1 MKRYTGFCAY
11 FVLLSFCLTPF
22 NLFAP
27 GADLT
32 PQEPQQSP
40 QDILHYI
47 SSSWEVLTRSMAK
60 CETVSDPKTGETSVV
75 YLPAGFPMPPPVQ
88 GMQKNCNVRVQ
99 QLPATIETLGQL
111 DGSKIRPPGILYLEN
126 PYVVPGGRFNEMY
139 GWDSYFILRGLM
151 REGKV
156 DLGRGM
162 VDNFFFE
169 IDHYG
174 GVLNANR
181 TYYLTR
187 SQPPFLTSMIL
198 AVHEAEQARAHD
210 DREWL
215 VAAYSHA
222 VRDYQ
227 LWIREPHLAGD
238 TGLSRYYD
246 FGEGPVPE
254 MADASP
260 YYPGVARYFL
270 LHSQTANGYLGRANE
285 REKLSSPVGPTFSVY
300 LCEQHTGAIAAG
312 EMQGPLPAKGC
323 EPVETIGLT
332 RDFYKGDRAM
342 RESGFD
348 TSFRFE
354 PYSAGAHHYAPV
366 CLNSLLYK
374 TEKDLERLSR
384 ELGREQE
391 SHNWEQQAAKR
402 RNSIDNYLWNAAR
415 GLYFDYDFTRHT
427 QSSYEYVT
435 TFYPLWA
442 GLASPEQAA
451 AVLRNLK
458 IFEQPG
464 GLAMSGQES
473 AGQWDYP
480 YGWAPTN
487 LIAVDGLRRYGYETD
502 ANRISQ
508 KFLSMVLENFRR
520 DGTIREKYNV
530 VTRSSET
537 HIGAGYTENVIGFGW
552 TNAAFLELLHALPNE
567 ISSRLGVNHS
577 SRD

>member
-1 MKRYTGFCAY
+1 MKRYARFFAC
-11 FVLLSFCLTPF
+11 FVLLNFSLAPF
-22 NLFAP
+22 NLRAP
-27 GADLT
+27 GADVT
-32 PQEPQQSP
+32 PRQSTQGP
-40 QDILHYI
+40 QDILKYI
-47 SSSWEVLTRSMAK
+47 SSGWDVLTRSMTN
-60 CETVSDPKTGETSVV
+60 CETVSDPKTGEKSVV
-75 YLPAGFPMPPPVQ
+75 YLPAGFAVPAAAQ
-88 GMQKNCNVRVQ
+88 AMQKNCGVRMEH
-99 QLPATIETLGQL
+99 LPVTIETLGQL

-139 GWDSYFILRGLM
+139 GWDSYFILLGLL

-156 DLGRGM
+156 DLARGM
-162 VDNFFFE
+162 VENFFFE
-169 IDHYG
+169 IEHYG

-198 AVHEAEQARAHD
+198 AVREAEKAGAHD
-210 DREWL
+210 DRSWL
-215 VAAYSHA
+215 AAAYTHA
-222 VRDYQ
+222 VKDYQ
-227 LWIREPHLAGD
+227 LWIHEPHLAGD

-254 MADASP
+254 MADASQ
-260 YYPGVARYFL
+260 YYPGVIHYFF
-270 LHSQTANGYLGRANE
+270 LHAQPDYLGRATE
-285 REKLSSPVGPTFSVY
+285 RETLSSPVGPVFSVY
-300 LCEQHTGAIAAG
+300 LCEEQAGGVVAGQTGG
-312 EMQGPLPAKGC
+312 SPPAKGC
-323 EPVETIGLT
+323 ESVETIGLT

-354 PYSAGAHHYAPV
+354 PFSAGTHHYAPV

-384 ELGREQE
+384 ELGRERE
-391 SHNWEQQAAKR
+391 SEDWEQQAAKR
-402 RNSIDNYLWNAAR
+402 RDSINKYLWNAAR
-415 GLYFDYDFTRHT
+415 GLFFDYDFTKQT

-451 AVLRNLK
+451 SVLRSSRV
-458 IFEQPG
+458 FEQPG
-464 GLAMSGQES
+464 GLAMSAQETT
-473 AGQWDYP
+473 GQWDYP

-487 LIAVDGLRRYGYETD
+487 LIAVEGLRHYGYQAD
-502 ANRISQ
+502 ANRISE
-508 KFLSMVLENFRR
+508 KFLTMVLENFRR

-537 HIGAGYTENVIGFGW
+537 HVGAGYTANVIGFGW
-552 TNAAFLELLHALPNE
+552 TNAAFLELLHALPKD
-567 ISSRLGVNHS
+567 SAARLGGDHLRN
-577 SRD
+577 

>member
-47 SSSWEVLTRSMAK
+47 SSSWDVLTRSMAK

-187 SQPPFLTSMIL
+187 SQPPFLTSMIRE
-198 AVHEAEQARAHD
+198 VHEAEKARSHD

-215 VAAYSHA
+215 AAAYSDA
-222 VRDYQ
+222 VKDYQ

-260 YYPGVARYFL
+260 YYPGVVRYFL
-270 LHSQTANGYLGRANE
+270 LHPQTADDYLARSTQRDALLN
-285 REKLSSPVGPTFSVY
+285 PVGPTFSVY
-300 LCEQHTGAIAAG
+300 LCEEHAGGVAAG
-312 EMQGPLPAKGC
+312 EPAKGC
-323 EPVETIGLT
+323 ESVETISLT

-354 PYSAGAHHYAPV
+354 PFSAGTHHYAPV

-374 TEKDLERLSR
+374 TETDLEYLSR
-384 ELGREQE
+384 ELGREPE
-391 SHNWEQQAAKR
+391 SHDWEQRAAKR
-402 RNSIDNYLWNAAR
+402 RNSIDRYLWNATR
-415 GLYFDYDFTRHT
+415 GLYFDYDFARHT

-435 TFYPLWA
+435 TLYPLWA
-442 GLASPEQAA
+442 GLASPEQAT

-458 IFEQPG
+458 LFEQPG
-464 GLAMSGQES
+464 GLAMSRQETT
-473 AGQWDYP
+473 GQWDYP

-487 LIAVDGLRRYGYETD
+487 LIGVEGLRRYGYEAD

-537 HIGAGYTENVIGFGW
+537 DIKAGYTENVIGFGW
-552 TNAAFLELLHALPNE
+552 TNAAFLELLHALPKE
-567 ISSRLGVNHS
+567 LAARLGTQ
-577 SRD
+577 

>member
-1 MKRYTGFCAY
+1 MKKYAGFCAY
-11 FVLLSFCLTPF
+11 SLFLNLCLTSF
-22 NLFAP
+22 SLCAP
-27 GADLT
+27 GAVD
-32 PQEPQQSP
+32 PQQSTQGP

-47 SSSWEVLTRSMAK
+47 SNGWDVLTRSMTK
-60 CETVSDPKTGETSVV
+60 CETVSDPKTGEKSVV
-75 YLPAGFPMPPPVQ
+75 YLPAGFPVPPAVETL
-88 GMQKNCNVRVQ
+88 QKNCGVHLEH
-99 QLPATIETLGQL
+99 LPATIESLGQI
-111 DGSKIRPPGILYLEN
+111 DGSKFRPPGLLYLEN

-139 GWDSYFILRGLM
+139 GWDSYFILRGLL
-151 REGKV
+151 RDGKL
-156 DLGRGM
+156 DLARDM
-162 VDNFFFE
+162 VENFFFE

-198 AVHEAEQARAHD
+198 AVHEAEKARTHHERD
-210 DREWL
+210 WL
-215 VAAYSHA
+215 AAAYIHA
-222 VRDYQ
+222 VKDYQ
-227 LWIREPHLAGD
+227 LWIREPHLADD

-270 LHSQTANGYLGRANE
+270 LYPQTADDYLSRAIWG
-285 REKLSSPVGPTFSVY
+285 KTLPSPIGPAFSVY
-300 LCEQHTGAIAAG
+300 LCEEHVGGIAAG
-312 EMQGPLPAKGC
+312 QPAKGC
-323 EPVETIGLT
+323 ESVEKIGLT

-354 PYSAGAHHYAPV
+354 PFSAGTHHYAPV

-374 TEKDLERLSR
+374 TEKDLESLSR
-384 ELGREQE
+384 ELGREPE
-391 SHNWEQQAAKR
+391 SHDWEQRAAKR
-402 RNSIDNYLWNAAR
+402 RESIDKYLWNAAQ

-427 QSSYEYVT
+427 QSTYEYVT
-435 TFYPLWA
+435 TFYPLWV

-451 AVLRNLK
+451 AVLGNLK
-458 IFEQPG
+458 VFDQPG
-464 GLAMSGQES
+464 GLAMSTQETT
-473 AGQWDYP
+473 GQWDYP

-487 LIAVDGLRRYGYETD
+487 LIAVEGLRRYGYEAD
-502 ANRISQ
+502 ADRISQ

-530 VTRSSET
+530 ATRSSET
-537 HIGAGYTENVIGFGW
+537 HIKAGYSENVIGFGW
-552 TNAAFLELLHALPNE
+552 TNAAFLELLHALPDE
-567 ISSRLGVNHS
+567 LSSRLGV
-577 SRD
+577 D

>member
-1 MKRYTGFCAY
+1 MKRYAGVFAH
-11 FVLLSFCLTPF
+11 FVVLNFCLTSF
-22 NLFAP
+22 SLRAP
-27 GADLT
+27 RAVAA
-32 PQEPQQSP
+32 QQSTQGP

-47 SSSWEVLTRSMAK
+47 SSGWDTLTRSMTR
-60 CETVSDPKTGETSVV
+60 CETVSDPKTHEKSVV
-75 YLPAGFPMPPPVQ
+75 YLPAGFPEPPAVET
-88 GMQKNCNVRVQ
+88 MQENCGVRVEH
-99 QLPATIETLGQL
+99 LPVAIETLGQV
-111 DGSKIRPPGILYLEN
+111 DGSKFRPPGILYLEN

-139 GWDSYFILRGLM
+139 GWDSYFILRGLL
-151 REGKV
+151 REGKI
-156 DLGRGM
+156 DLARGM
-162 VDNFFFE
+162 VENFFFE

-187 SQPPFLTSMIL
+187 SQQPFLTSMIL
-198 AVHEAEQARAHD
+198 ALHEAEKARAHD
-210 DREWL
+210 DRDWL
-215 VAAYSHA
+215 AAAYSHA
-222 VRDYQ
+222 VKDHQ
-227 LWIREPHLAGD
+227 LWMREPHLAGD

-270 LHSQTANGYLGRANE
+270 LYPQTADDYLGRATE
-285 REKLSSPVGPTFSVY
+285 GRALSSPVGPTFSVY
-300 LCEQHTGAIAAG
+300 LCEEHAGRVAAG
-312 EMQGPLPAKGC
+312 QPGKGC
-323 EPVETIGLT
+323 ESVETIGLT
-332 RDFYKGDRAM
+332 HDFYKGDRAM

-348 TSFRFE
+348 TSFRFG
-354 PYSAGAHHYAPV
+354 PFSAGTHHYAPV

-374 TEKDLERLSR
+374 TEKDLEQIGR
-384 ELGREQE
+384 ELGRGAE
-391 SHNWEQQAAKR
+391 SHVWEQQAAR
-402 RNSIDNYLWNAAR
+402 RRLSIDKYLWNAAR

-427 QSSYEYVT
+427 QSSYDYVT

-458 IFEQPG
+458 VFEQPG
-464 GLAMSGQES
+464 GLAMSTHES

-487 LIAVDGLRRYGYETD
+487 LIGVEGLRRYGYEPD
-502 ANRISQ
+502 ADRISQ
-508 KFLSMVLENFRR
+508 NFLSMVLANFRR

-537 HIGAGYTENVIGFGW
+537 DIEAGYSENVIGFGW
-552 TNAAFLELLHALPNE
+552 TNAAFLELLHALPNKL
-567 ISSRLGVNHS
+567 SSRLGV
-577 SRD
+577 D

>member
-1 MKRYTGFCAY
+1 MKRYAGFFAY
-11 FVLLSFCLTPF
+11 FVLLNFCLMRLT
-22 NLFAP
+22 LCAP
-27 GADLT
+27 GADVA
-32 PQEPQQSP
+32 PQQSTQGP

-47 SSSWEVLTRSMAK
+47 SSGWDVLTRSMTK
-60 CETVSDPKTGETSVV
+60 CETVSDPKTPEKSVV
-75 YLPAGFPMPPPVQ
+75 YLPAGFPVPPAVQ
-88 GMQKNCNVRVQ
+88 AIQKNCAVRVEH
-99 QLPATIETLGQL
+99 LPVIENLGQV
-111 DGSKIRPPGILYLEN
+111 DGSKIRPPGVLYLEN

-139 GWDSYFILRGLM
+139 GWDSYFILRGLL

-156 DLGRGM
+156 DLARGM
-162 VDNFFFE
+162 VENFFFE

-198 AVHEAEQARAHD
+198 AVHEAEEAGGHD
-210 DREWL
+210 DRDWL
-215 VAAYSHA
+215 TAAYTHA
-222 VRDYQ
+222 VKDYQ
-227 LWIREPHLAGD
+227 LWVHEPHLAGD

-260 YYPGVARYFL
+260 YYPGVVRYFI
-270 LHSQTANGYLGRANE
+270 LHPQTADEYLSRASE
-285 REKLSSPVGPTFSVY
+285 RETPLGPVGPAFSVY
-300 LCEQHTGAIAAG
+300 LCEDRGGGMVAG
-312 EMQGPLPAKGC
+312 QPPGKGC
-323 EPVETIGLT
+323 EPVETIGLA

-354 PYSAGAHHYAPV
+354 PFSAGTHHYAPV
-366 CLNSLLYK
+366 CLNSLVYK
-374 TEKDLERLSR
+374 TEKDLQRISAQLR
-384 ELGREQE
+384 REQE
-391 SHNWEQQAAKR
+391 SRDWEQRASR
-402 RNSIDNYLWNAAR
+402 RHELVDKYLWNAAR

-427 QSSYEYVT
+427 PSSYDYVT
-435 TFYPLWA
+435 AFYPLWA

-451 AVLRNLK
+451 AVVGNLK
-458 IFEQPG
+458 VFEQPG
-464 GLAMSGQES
+464 GLAMSAQES

-487 LIAVDGLRRYGYETD
+487 LIAIEGLRRSGYDAD

-552 TNAAFLELLHALPNE
+552 TNAAFLELLHALPKE
-567 ISSRLGVNHS
+567 MAAHLGVQ
-577 SRD
+577 